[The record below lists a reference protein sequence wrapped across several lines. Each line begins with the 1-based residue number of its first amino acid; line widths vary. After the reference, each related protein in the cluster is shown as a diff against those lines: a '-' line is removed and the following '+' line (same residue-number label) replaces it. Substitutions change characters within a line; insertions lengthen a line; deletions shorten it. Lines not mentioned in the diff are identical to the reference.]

1 MDRIILHSD
10 CNCFYASVECLYR
23 PELRDK
29 PVAVGGDEKARH
41 GIVLAKNY
49 IAKWYGIN
57 TGETLWQARLKCPG
71 LVVIKPDFKKYMRFS
86 KLAREIYLDFTDMV
100 EPFGLDEAWL
110 DCTGS
115 AGILGSGMEAAEKIS
130 RRIKKELGITVSIGV
145 SWNKIYAK
153 LGSDYKK
160 PDAIT
165 EFNRC
170 NYRSLIFPLPVE
182 NLLYVGR
189 AHKKRLRLLNI
200 DTIGKLALSDREFLY
215 KHFGKWGY
223 VLHAFANGLDIE
235 PVKKYSS
242 SADIKSVGNSFTT
255 PRDLTGDSEVFTALA
270 VLSESVG
277 ARLREAG
284 IKGGVVGI
292 HVRDSGLFSFER
304 QRKLKLY
311 TDIND
316 EILNEAYSLFR
327 ESCSWEKPVRSIGV
341 RVSDIV
347 QADVPVQLDIFS
359 NESQRD
365 KRHKL
370 DMALDSIRNRFGQK
384 AVVRGTELVDRT
396 LCAVS
401 PKTDNVIF
409 PTAYF
414 R

>member
-1 MDRIILHSD
+1 M
-10 CNCFYASVECLYR
+10 
-23 PELRDK
+23 
-29 PVAVGGDEKARH
+29 
-41 GIVLAKNY
+41 
-49 IAKWYGIN
+49 
-57 TGETLWQARLKCPG
+57 
-71 LVVIKPDFKKYMRFS
+71 
-86 KLAREIYLDFTDMV
+86 
-100 EPFGLDEAWL
+100 
-110 DCTGS
+110 
-115 AGILGSGMEAAEKIS
+115 
-130 RRIKKELGITVSIGV
+130 
-145 SWNKIYAK
+145 
-153 LGSDYKK
+153 
-160 PDAIT
+160 
-165 EFNRC
+165 
-170 NYRSLIFPLPVE
+170 
-182 NLLYVGR
+182 
-189 AHKKRLRLLNI
+189 
-200 DTIGKLALSDREFLY
+200 
-215 KHFGKWGY
+215 
-223 VLHAFANGLDIE
+223 
-235 PVKKYSS
+235 
-242 SADIKSVGNSFTT
+242 
-255 PRDLTGDSEVFTALA
+255 FTALA